1 MDKPYEIEIIIN
13 ENGSKLHKIISS
25 DSFNLEFFTKE
36 GLLKAWNNFY
46 NDVINSRKLLYF
58 R

>member
-1 MDKPYEIEIIIN
+1 MDKPYQIEIIVN

-36 GLLKAWNNFY
+36 GLLKIDFKKWRL
-46 NDVINSRKLLYF
+46 DV
-58 R
+58 